1 MVLKTEDDNL
11 LSCQICLK
19 QQDIAIVAMKNNITE
34 TALSCLS
41 LHDIF
46 ASLLVV
52 KLVSVNLFL
61 VTKRLITSTM
71 SAEYSILPSWQS
83 IILNLCRVHLQRTF
97 EAINMTNKYYM
108 VGSHIRTTIIQI
120 KFS

>member
-1 MVLKTEDDNL
+1 MVHKTEDDNL

-83 IILNLCRVHLQRTF
+83 IIL
-97 EAINMTNKYYM
+97 EK
-108 VGSHIRTTIIQI
+108 
-120 KFS
+120 